1 MDYKFDKFGAF
12 YKGTKN
18 GFYSWAIAQLVYTG
32 TQIADDLRTNTAA
45 DGSTSAYYALLQDR
59 VAALSDAIADCI

>member
-1 MDYKFDKFGAF
+1 MDYKFDKFGAA
-12 YKGTKN
+12 YNGSQK
-18 GFYSWAIAQLVYTG
+18 GFYNWAIDQLVYSGSQMAATLK
-32 TQIADDLRTNTAA
+32 DDTAK